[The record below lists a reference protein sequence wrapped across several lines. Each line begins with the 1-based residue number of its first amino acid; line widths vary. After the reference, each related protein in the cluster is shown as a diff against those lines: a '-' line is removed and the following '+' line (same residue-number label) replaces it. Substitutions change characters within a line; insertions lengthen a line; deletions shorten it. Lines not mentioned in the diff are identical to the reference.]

1 MTRYG
6 SATEVTP
13 HKLAEYL
20 ENHANVWPAVLSRIT
35 ASNIHNYSIFFR
47 TFDDGRHI
55 LFTYFEYTGDH
66 FDADM
71 AAIAEDQETLRW
83 WSVCKPCLIPFDGLP
98 PGECWAPMTEVFH
111 HD

>member
-71 AAIAEDQETLRW
+71 AAIAADPETQRW
-83 WSVCKPCLIPFDGLP
+83 WTFCAPCQEPLASRAE
-98 PGECWAPMTEVFH
+98 GEHWAMMEQVFH
-111 HD
+111 VS